1 MDIHLYS
8 FKYIKLEVD
17 PLLQISGLA
26 GYYDVSKCP
35 VSANFQVDS
44 MLCFFGEKNNDLIA
58 QKYLEIAKGI
68 NVLAYNKLDSSQINT
83 PNLRKIGTVFLLAF

>member
-1 MDIHLYS
+1 
-8 FKYIKLEVD
+8 
-17 PLLQISGLA
+17 
-26 GYYDVSKCP
+26 
-35 VSANFQVDS
+35 

-83 PNLRKIGTVFLLAF
+83 LNRRKIGTVFLLAF